1 MINTQ
6 PANFEDVVTDV
17 QQSKGILKEGE
28 IIVLEALPAT
38 LRKITTS
45 AVDSTVLVSNGLEGS
60 TFQDLNREVLRGHQ
74 EILEG
79 KVTSLRKTR
88 KEFGLDY

>member
-1 MINTQ
+1 M
-6 PANFEDVVTDV
+6 
-17 QQSKGILKEGE
+17 
-28 IIVLEALPAT
+28 LEALPAT

-60 TFQDLNREVLRGHQ
+60 TFQDLNREVLSGHQ

-79 KVTSLRKTR
+79 KVTSLRKAR